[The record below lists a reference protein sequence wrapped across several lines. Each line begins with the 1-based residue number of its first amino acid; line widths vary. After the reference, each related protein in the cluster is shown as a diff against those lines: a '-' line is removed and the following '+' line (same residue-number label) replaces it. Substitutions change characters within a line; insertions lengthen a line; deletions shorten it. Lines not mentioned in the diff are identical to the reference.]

1 MKENINIKYWSLCVL
16 FELVCVCVCVC
27 VCVGVGSEISH
38 PYNVHIRWTDM
49 VPLYSE
55 ASYVQGRFITILG
68 EGFSILSKE
77 EMAPRKQIENEGAGW
92 LPPTPYPKGP

>member
-16 FELVCVCVCVC
+16 FELVCVC

-49 VPLYSE
+49 VLLYSN

-77 EMAPRKQIENEGAGW
+77 MAPRKQIENEGAGW
-92 LPPTPYPKGP
+92 LPPTPYLKGP

>member
-16 FELVCVCVCVC
+16 FELVCVCVCVGVC
-27 VCVGVGSEISH
+27 VCVCVGSEISH
-38 PYNVHIRWTDM
+38 PYNVHNHCTDM
-49 VPLYSE
+49 VPLYSN

-77 EMAPRKQIENEGAGW
+77 MAPRKQIENEGAG
-92 LPPTPYPKGP
+92 